1 MRVRSGPR
9 RASGRCV
16 RRFAGTRP
24 QPRLS
29 LGAYDFFLIRH
40 NPAATLSMNQDL
52 TRADD
57 VPSRIGRIMLFA
69 AWVVALVILV
79 LFFQRLIGD
88 RENPNQDV
96 EAALDAQGRNAVVLQ
111 RNRVGHY
118 VANGRING
126 EPVVFLLDTGAT
138 DIALPLA
145 VARRLDLPLRAGGM
159 SKTANGNVRTWTTRL
174 DSVDLGGL
182 TARGVRASVLPN
194 MPGNEVLLGMSYL
207 KRFELTQ
214 RGNTLTLR
222 RQR

>member
-1 MRVRSGPR
+1 
-9 RASGRCV
+9 
-16 RRFAGTRP
+16 
-24 QPRLS
+24 
-29 LGAYDFFLIRH
+29 
-40 NPAATLSMNQDL
+40 MNQDL

-69 AWVVALVILV
+69 AWVVALAILV

-96 EAALDAQGRNAVVLQ
+96 EAAPDAQGRSAVVLQ

-118 VANGRING
+118 VASGRING

-138 DIALPLA
+138 DVALPLA

-159 SKTANGNVRTWTTRL
+159 SRTANGNVRTWTTRL

-182 TARGVRASVLPN
+182 TARGVRASVLPS